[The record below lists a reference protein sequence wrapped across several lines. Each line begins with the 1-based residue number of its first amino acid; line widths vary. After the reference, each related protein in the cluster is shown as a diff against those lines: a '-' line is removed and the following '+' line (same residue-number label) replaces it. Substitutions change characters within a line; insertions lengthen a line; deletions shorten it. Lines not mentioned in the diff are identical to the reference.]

1 MMRFVTKQRW
11 LRLGVV
17 PVVTLLPLGV
27 LAKTSLEARYPYDPA
42 CPWGRLS
49 NGKGMLHRCLSEQ
62 EAVQVTRATPLSAGT
77 STSAAKA
84 ETKAK
89 PDKASEEAPSAA
101 PELPLQEVQL
111 SLGPIVAEQ
120 GDITIGRLDKPL
132 DRYKACV
139 MDNGGLS
146 GKEGTLVVKFLVRAE
161 AERAEG
167 ASVDSFS
174 GLSEKAAKCVADVV
188 DRRQVGSPSADVTGA
203 KLHFKFTR

>member
-11 LRLGVV
+11 LRFGVV
-17 PVVTLLPLGV
+17 PAVSLLPLVV

-42 CPWGRLS
+42 CSWGRLA
-49 NGKGMLHRCLSEQ
+49 NGKGMLHRCLTEQ
-62 EAVQVTRATPLSAGT
+62 EALKIASVTPTV
-77 STSAAKA
+77 AAK
-84 ETKAK
+84 EPSTKEGKTAG
-89 PDKASEEAPSAA
+89 AATEAVV
-101 PELPLQEVQL
+101 EGTTVVQNVQL
-111 SLGPIVAEQ
+111 SLGPIVAEE

-139 MDNGGLS
+139 SDHGGLS
-146 GKEGTLVVKFLVRAE
+146 GKEGTVVVKFLVRAE

-174 GLSEKAAKCVADVV
+174 GLSEKAARCVADVV

>member
-17 PVVTLLPLGV
+17 PVVSLLPLGV

-49 NGKGMLHRCLSEQ
+49 NGKGMLHRCLTEQ
-62 EAVQVTRATPLSAGT
+62 EAVQVTRSTPLST
-77 STSAAKA
+77 AKPDS
-84 ETKAK
+84 KAK
-89 PDKASEEAPSAA
+89 PAKPDEEAAPPA
-101 PELPLQEVQL
+101 PELPQGDVQL

-139 MDNGGLS
+139 MDHGGLS
-146 GKEGTLVVKFLVRAE
+146 AKEGAVVVKFLVRAE

-174 GLSEKAAKCVADVV
+174 GVSEKAAKCVADVV